1 LNIELFEKAL
11 INNRPAF
18 VDYFLR
24 KQYNILQTIYF
35 LEFKKTS
42 NEKTIRETNAA
53 LNTTPSNEKTI
64 RETNAALNT
73 TPSNNQT
80 TIIDDQ
86 QKREREEDDA
96 NLRAIFAKKFL
107 IEKLHKERM
116 ERSKVILFY

>member
-1 LNIELFEKAL
+1 LDEKLNIELFEKAL

-42 NEKTIRETNAA
+42 NDKTIRETNAL
-53 LNTTPSNEKTI
+53 LNTTPSND
-64 RETNAALNT
+64 
-73 TPSNNQT
+73 QT

-107 IEKLHKERM
+107 IKKLHKERM